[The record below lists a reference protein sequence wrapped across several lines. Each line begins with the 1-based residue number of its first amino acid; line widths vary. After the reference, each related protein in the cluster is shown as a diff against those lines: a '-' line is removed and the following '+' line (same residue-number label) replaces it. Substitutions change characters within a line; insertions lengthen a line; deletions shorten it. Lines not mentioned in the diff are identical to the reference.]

1 MFSVASCAFGLMFG
15 RRLVESGYETHM
27 DLMAAG
33 ISEEDVAHFDLRPK
47 TKAMIVEQIARGGRV
62 D

>member
-1 MFSVASCAFGLMFG
+1 MFG